1 MSHRLSTATRPW
13 MATALAAATLTAAGS
28 TTVAVA
34 VPSERPKPTPASA
47 PATAPIERDR
57 QPAAS
62 PLKAPSSPASAPAAG
77 TESRA
82 TSRTLGSADA
92 QGGDPFAARSWLPPP
107 PPPPPPAPAPPPPP
121 PPPPAPPPV
130 APPLPFSLVGMME
143 TEPGKPTALLAHGD
157 ALIVASEGDEIV
169 SRQYRVVSITP
180 TAVHF
185 LYTPLQQAQVLK
197 VAGATP

>member
-1 MSHRLSTATRPW
+1 MSPRLPSVASPW
-13 MATALAAATLTAAGS
+13 MATALALATLTAAGS
-28 TTVAVA
+28 TTVSSAA
-34 VPSERPKPTPASA
+34 PSVGPKPAPASA
-47 PATAPIERDR
+47 PAPSPAERVR

-62 PLKAPSSPASAPAAG
+62 RPAGPASAASAPASG
-77 TESRA
+77 SESRPP
-82 TSRTLGSADA
+82 SRTLGVEDT

-130 APPLPFSLVGMME
+130 APPLPFSFVGLME

-185 LYTPLQQAQVLK
+185 MYMPLQQAQVLK
-197 VAGATP
+197 VTGATP